1 MSFEANPFA
10 IQINDSYDEPE
21 VTRVRKKVETQES
34 AMPTIFDVEEYFQ
47 KTDRGHLV
55 FSVGHLN
62 NPRVLKALEQDLAVS
77 ETAEERMKIRK
88 LLLVAKNNGYLK
100 PEYDKQEIK
109 NLINQRIGNLRYE
122 YMRKAEAQ
130 DDVETEEYLIK
141 NWRRLLWLLS
151 VENEVMD
158 DEELLFAEEV
168 RDEMQSNL
176 KYNPKSRRAKDVC
189 EKLDKITTAMYYRA
203 FLPQV
208 LKNR

>member
-1 MSFEANPFA
+1 MSFEENPFA
-10 IQINDSYDEPE
+10 IIIDDSFDEAE
-21 VTRVRKKVETQES
+21 VSRVRGKQDKPQLP
-34 AMPTIFDVEEYFQ
+34 MPTIFDVEQYFQ
-47 KTDRGHLV
+47 DTERGYLV
-55 FSVGHLN
+55 YSVGHIN
-62 NPRVLKALEQDLAVS
+62 TPKIISALEEDIRKADSPDL
-77 ETAEERMKIRK
+77 RFKLRK
-88 LLLVAKNNGYLK
+88 LLLVAQNNGYLK
-100 PEYDKQEIK
+100 PEFDKQEIV

-168 RDEMQSNL
+168 RDEMQNNL
-176 KYNPKSRRAKDVC
+176 KYNPASRRVKDVC
-189 EKLDKITTAMYYRA
+189 RKLDKITTAMYYRA
-203 FLPQV
+203 FLPEQ